1 MISQYRALFAVP
13 GFARLLVS
21 SILGRLPSGMFSLA
35 VLLLVRQQTG
45 SFLDAGLAVGVFTLT
60 GAALSPLQGT
70 LVDRLGQT
78 RVLLPCAI
86 AQAILLVVFMD
97 VVRAGASLGVTLGS
111 AEEVTRHRFSFSG
124 LVAESNTRPYTNSG
138 DPWTFVGDT
147 PELV

>member
-86 AQAILLVVFMD
+86 AQAILLVMFMD
-97 VVRAGASLGVTLGS
+97 VVRAGASLGVTRPISSRLPSPSVMLLS
-111 AEEVTRHRFSFSG
+111 AGRSPS
-124 LVAESNTRPYTNSG
+124 VARSS
-138 DPWTFVGDT
+138 DPAPGIRTM
-147 PELV
+147 P